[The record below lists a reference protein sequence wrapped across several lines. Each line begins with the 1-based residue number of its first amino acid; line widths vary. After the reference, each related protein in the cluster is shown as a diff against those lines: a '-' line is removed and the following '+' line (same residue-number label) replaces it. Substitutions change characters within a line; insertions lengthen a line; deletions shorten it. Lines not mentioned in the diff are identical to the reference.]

1 MTTAERI
8 IESIRINGVA
18 TKSGHIRRSTVAEY
32 TARACASSILTPMV
46 PAGTLQWL
54 AHPHAGESVAA
65 YAERAVAVAAAR
77 STWAGGLLDG
87 TDAYPDAAAV
97 QSVAAIVR

>member
-8 IESIRINGVA
+8 IEAIRAAGAI
-18 TKSGHIRRSTVAEY
+18 TKDGRIRRGLVAAIA
-32 TARACASSILTPMV
+32 ARNCASSILTPLV

-54 AHPHAGESVAA
+54 VHPHEVESVAR
-65 YAERAVAVAAAR
+65 YAERAVATAAAR